1 MRALRILLIV
11 VVILGGLFVI
21 ADRVALHFAQNEV
34 ADKLKATENL
44 AETPDV
50 SIKGFPFLTQV
61 ASGELD
67 DVTIGIKN
75 YEATTSAGTGNG
87 TATGPQKI
95 RIDDLN
101 AEMKNVT
108 FSGDYSSATAT
119 SATGTALITYD
130 ELLKTAKSEPA
141 QVAPGVT
148 ARVVGLSDG
157 GNGKIKIAVEAN
169 VLGTRLPSPV
179 YVLSSVTAQGNT
191 VKVHADTPPKFGGV
205 ELAESRIRA
214 ITDFQQ
220 KIDQLPGGIQLDK
233 VQAAKNGVEITVK
246 GSDVKLAG

>member
-21 ADRVALHFAQNEV
+21 ADRVAVHFAQNQA
-34 ADKLKATENL
+34 ADKLKASENL
-44 AETPDV
+44 AAAPDV

-67 DVTIGIKN
+67 DVEVGIKN
-75 YEATTSAGTGNG
+75 YEAATGNG
-87 TATGPQKI
+87 SEKI

-101 AEMKNVT
+101 ADMKGVR

-119 SATGTALITYD
+119 SATGSALITYD
-130 ELLKTAKSEPA
+130 ELLKTAKA
-141 QVAPGVT
+141 DVTQVAPGVT
-148 ARVVGLSDG
+148 ARVIGLSDG
-157 GNGKIKIAVEAN
+157 GNGKIKVAVEAT
-169 VLGTRLPSPV
+169 VLGTKLPQPV
-179 YVLSSVTAQGNT
+179 YVLSSVTAQGDT
-191 VKVHADTPPKFGGV
+191 VRVHADALPKFGGV

-214 ITDFQQ
+214 ITDFEQR
-220 KIDQLPGGIQLDK
+220 IDRLPGGIKLDK
-233 VQAAKNGVEITVK
+233 VEAVKNGVEITVK